1 MGHMDQVWKGTCS
14 TQPRTP
20 TNHTIPTSA
29 LPHMPNLHIDN
40 YMVDIPQ
47 EPHNACTHIIF
58 MHTHAI
64 NSTTSSNQTGRFLI
78 TSNWGNAYVVVFY
91 VVDPNY
97 IRLVPIKN
105 RSKEELLRAYRET
118 YEWLTM
124 RGFKNLLHKMDNETS
139 HKVENFIRSQQTHL
153 QYTPPDI
160 HRTNPA
166 ERTICTWKNHFLADI
181 AGLPKSFPIANW
193 CRLTA
198 LFVTN
203 IDALFSKYFTPPVG
217 LVKGKTSK
225 ETFLTIPQSRWVCH
239 ISGKD

>member
-1 MGHMDQVWKGTCS
+1 
-14 TQPRTP
+14 
-20 TNHTIPTSA
+20 
-29 LPHMPNLHIDN
+29 
-40 YMVDIPQ
+40 
-47 EPHNACTHIIF
+47 

-124 RGFKNLLHKMDNETS
+124 WGFENLLHKMDNETS
-139 HKVENFIRSQQTHL
+139 HKVESFICSQQTHL